1 MKAMLTLARAKQNR
15 TRIRQGF
22 TLVEIL
28 MVLAV
33 IGVLAAI
40 ALTILPV
47 AKDRSLRSRA
57 EAQLRQIEAAIEAY
71 HAKHGLY
78 PPDNPSGN
86 TAVHQLFYELTGV
99 LWDGSRFTDIHQQPI
114 DMGKLG
120 VGGIVHTAKPG
131 QTIRSFFGDTIPE
144 TVDIGGV
151 KLLKTPGEWPQGFG
165 TPPVPSHP
173 TINVW
178 RYKSTNPDHNKNS
191 YDLWAELVIR
201 GKVVRISNWERR

>member
-1 MKAMLTLARAKQNR
+1 MKTMLPSPMRKPG
-15 TRIRQGF
+15 RQVQAGGF

-28 MVLAV
+28 MVLAI

-57 EAQLRQIEAAIEAY
+57 ETQLRQIEAAIEAY

-78 PPDNPSGN
+78 PPDNPGGN

-99 LWDGSRFTDIHQQPI
+99 LWDGTRFTDLHQQPI

-120 VGGIVHTAKPG
+120 VGGIVHAAKPG
-131 QTIRSFFGDTIPE
+131 QTIRNFFGDTIPD

-151 KLLKTPGEWPQGFG
+151 KLLKAPGEWPPGVG
-165 TPPVPSHP
+165 TPPVPTHP
-173 TINVW
+173 SVNVW

-191 YDLWAELVIR
+191 YDLWADLVIR
-201 GKVVRISNWERR
+201 GKIVRISNWERR